1 MLPWRGKTTHPGC
14 SNYWNHLSPA
24 GVASGSTMTGA
35 LLVEVRPDSVRLA
48 GRTLSLDALA
58 ETVAGQLVETPDRRV
73 LVAPDE
79 GVSLQRAVAVLD
91 RLAAAGATDLA
102 LVRAR

>member
-1 MLPWRGKTTHPGC
+1 MLASSFHDWRHIALQT
-14 SNYWNHLSPA
+14 PA
-24 GVASGSTMTGA
+24 GVASGSAMTGV
-35 LLVEVRPDSVRLA
+35 LLVEVRSDSVRLA
-48 GRTLSLDALA
+48 GRTLSLDALVEA
-58 ETVAGQLVETPDRRV
+58 VAGQLVAAPDRRV

-79 GVSLQRAVAVLD
+79 GVSLQRTVAVLD